1 MTDHHANDHSHSHEH
16 SHAHH
21 HDHAPASFGRAFAVG
36 ISLNIAFVLA
46 EVIYGL
52 KAQSLAL
59 LSDAGHNLGDVLS
72 LLLSWGAI
80 ALSQRRPSSRFTY
93 GLRGSTI
100 LAALFNAALLLAVM
114 GGIAWEAMHRI
125 VNPVAVEGGVVI
137 GVAALGVAINTATAL
152 LFMAGRKRDLNIRAA
167 FQHMAADAA
176 ISFGVVL
183 AGVGIVYSG
192 WLWLDPAVS
201 LVLVGAVILG
211 TWGLLRD
218 AANLALHAVPAGV
231 EPAEVRTYL
240 AGLPGVS
247 QVHDLHIWGMSTTE
261 SALTVHL
268 VMPAGYPG
276 DAYICEIARSLHNR
290 FHIGHPTIQVET
302 GDPNHPCV
310 LEPDH
315 VV

>member
-1 MTDHHANDHSHSHEH
+1 MTNHHADDHGHSHG
-16 SHAHH
+16 HH
-21 HDHAPASFGRAFAVG
+21 HDHAPGSFGRAFAVG
-36 ISLNIAFVLA
+36 VALNVAFVLA
-46 EVIYGL
+46 EVVYGL
-52 KAQSLAL
+52 KAHSLAL
-59 LSDAGHNLGDVLS
+59 LSDAGHNLSDVLS

-80 ALSQRRPSSRFTY
+80 ALSQRQPSSRFTY

-100 LAALFNAALLLAVM
+100 LAALLNAALLLVVM
-114 GGIAWEAMHRI
+114 GGIAWEAIHRI
-125 VNPVAVEGGVVI
+125 AHPVAVEGGVVV

-167 FQHMAADAA
+167 FLHMAADAA

-183 AGVGIVYSG
+183 TGIGIAYSG
-192 WLWLDPAVS
+192 WFWLDPAVS
-201 LVLVGAVILG
+201 LALVGVVVLG
-211 TWGLLRD
+211 TWALLRD
-218 AANLALHAVPAGV
+218 AAGLALHAVPAGI
-231 EPAEVRTYL
+231 EPAAVRAYL

-268 VMPAGYPG
+268 VMPGGYPG

-302 GDPNHPCV
+302 GDPDHPCV